1 MTNHPLWKKHRRRAS
16 AAGALLLCCAL
27 GVSAWAAEDS
37 EPPDQPTA
45 ADTEEIDPGTSP
57 DIEAAAEA
65 QVEEGAE
72 PPPGESPEIF
82 IPTEDISESI
92 AVKFPV
98 DI

>member
-1 MTNHPLWKKHRRRAS
+1 MTDQILWNNRRRGVS
-16 AAGALLLCCAL
+16 ATGALLLCCAL

-45 ADTEEIDPGTSP
+45 ADTEEFDPGTSP
-57 DIEAAAEA
+57 DIETAEEA
-65 QVEEGAE
+65 QEEEGAE
-72 PPPGESPEIF
+72 PPTSESPDIF

>member
-1 MTNHPLWKKHRRRAS
+1 MTDHQPWNKLRRGVS
-16 AAGALLLCCAL
+16 ATGALLLCCAL

-37 EPPDQPTA
+37 EPPDQPPTA
-45 ADTEEIDPGTSP
+45 ETEEIDSEASA
-57 DIEAAAEA
+57 DIEAAPEA
-65 QVEEGAE
+65 QAEEGAE
-72 PPPGESPEIF
+72 PPTSESPEIF

>member
-1 MTNHPLWKKHRRRAS
+1 MTDHQPWNKLRRGAP
-16 AAGALLLCCAL
+16 ATGALLLCCAL

-37 EPPDQPTA
+37 EPTDQPPTA
-45 ADTEEIDPGTSP
+45 NSEEIDPEASP
-57 DIEAAAEA
+57 DIEAAPEA
-65 QVEEGAE
+65 QEEEGAE
-72 PPPGESPEIF
+72 PPTSESPDIF

>member
-1 MTNHPLWKKHRRRAS
+1 MTDQIAWNSRRWGAS
-16 AAGALLLCCAL
+16 TGALLLCCAL

-45 ADTEEIDPGTSP
+45 ADTEEIDSEASA

-65 QVEEGAE
+65 QAEEDAE
-72 PPPGESPEIF
+72 SPTSESPEIF
-82 IPTEDISESI
+82 IPSEDISESI